1 MKQLDRHR
9 AMTIS
14 KKVADILWAVA
25 ERYLA
30 SLNEEERN
38 QILSR
43 AANNCTRPA
52 TEQTTSSTNS

>member
-1 MKQLDRHR
+1 
-9 AMTIS
+9 MTIS
-14 KKVADILWAVA
+14 KKVADILWSVA

-30 SLNEEERN
+30 SLTEEERN

-43 AANNCTRPA
+43 AAKNCDRST

>member
-1 MKQLDRHR
+1 
-9 AMTIS
+9 MTIS
-14 KKVADILWAVA
+14 KKVADILLAAA

-30 SLNEEERN
+30 SLPEEERN

-43 AANNCTRPA
+43 AAKNCDLPT

>member
-1 MKQLDRHR
+1 
-9 AMTIS
+9 MTIS

-30 SLNEEERN
+30 SLPEEERN

-43 AANNCTRPA
+43 ASKNWERSA

>member
-1 MKQLDRHR
+1 MI
-9 AMTIS
+9 IS
-14 KKVADILWAVA
+14 KKVADILWAAA

-30 SLNEEERN
+30 SLPEEERN

-43 AANNCTRPA
+43 AVKDCDRPD

>member
-1 MKQLDRHR
+1 
-9 AMTIS
+9 MTIS
-14 KKVADILWAVA
+14 KKVADILWSVA

-30 SLNEEERN
+30 SLTEEERN

-43 AANNCTRPA
+43 AAKNCDVPEEPST

>member
-1 MKQLDRHR
+1 MP
-9 AMTIS
+9 IS
-14 KKVADILWAVA
+14 QKVADILWAAA

-30 SLNEEERN
+30 SLPESERN

-43 AANNCTRPA
+43 GLNNCSRDK

>member
-1 MKQLDRHR
+1 M
-9 AMTIS
+9 AIS
-14 KKVADILWAVA
+14 KKVADILLAAA

-30 SLNEEERN
+30 SLSEAERN

-43 AANNCTRPA
+43 TTNSCVPST

>member
-1 MKQLDRHR
+1 
-9 AMTIS
+9 MTIS
-14 KKVADILWAVA
+14 KKVADILFRAA

-30 SLNEEERN
+30 TLPEEERN

-43 AANNCTRPA
+43 AAKNCARPS

>member
-1 MKQLDRHR
+1 
-9 AMTIS
+9 MTIS
-14 KKVADILWAVA
+14 KKVADILWTVA

-30 SLNEEERN
+30 SLSEEERN

-43 AANNCTRPA
+43 AANDCVRPS

>member
-1 MKQLDRHR
+1 
-9 AMTIS
+9 MTIS
-14 KKVADILWAVA
+14 QKVADILWAAA

-30 SLNEEERN
+30 SLSEEERN

-43 AANNCTRPA
+43 AAKNWERSST

>member
-1 MKQLDRHR
+1 M
-9 AMTIS
+9 AIS
-14 KKVADILWAVA
+14 KKVADILWGAA

-30 SLNEEERN
+30 SLSEEERN

-43 AANNCTRPA
+43 VAKDCDRPD

>member
-1 MKQLDRHR
+1 
-9 AMTIS
+9 MTIS

-30 SLNEEERN
+30 SLPEDERN

-43 AANNCTRPA
+43 AGKNSVSLA
-52 TEQTTSSTNS
+52 TPVEYENVIEQSTSSNNS

>member
-1 MKQLDRHR
+1 
-9 AMTIS
+9 MTIS
-14 KKVADILWAVA
+14 KKVADILWTAA

-30 SLNEEERN
+30 SLSEEERN

-43 AANNCTRPA
+43 AAKDWERSA

>member
-1 MKQLDRHR
+1 
-9 AMTIS
+9 MTIS

-25 ERYLA
+25 ERYLD
-30 SLNEEERN
+30 SLPEDKRN

-43 AANNCTRPA
+43 AAKNCARPA